1 MHSIIAFEIMSPF
14 QDTEFDEPT
23 VPDNEVIISKCEV
36 SKIEKDMFETF
47 EEMEEEEV
55 VDYHDEL

>member
-1 MHSIIAFEIMSPF
+1 MSLF

-36 SKIEKDMFETF
+36 IKIEKDMFETF

>member
-1 MHSIIAFEIMSPF
+1 MSLF

-36 SKIEKDMFETF
+36 TKIEKDMFETF
-47 EEMEEEEV
+47 EEMEEEEI